1 MNKLLLLL
9 LFPFTLLSQGEFNQ
23 WRFGNGAG
31 LNFNSGNPSV
41 VYSSISSSEAAAS
54 VADCYGNLLFYTD
67 GQTVWGSN
75 NSRMDEGY
83 DLDGVGAAYPPTQG
97 ALIVKRPNSS
107 SIYYIFT
114 ASDIYGVK
122 YSVVNMAANGGAG
135 KVIQKNVKVSS
146 QLSQKLGVT
155 YHQNGEDIWVV
166 THYEGSNT
174 YESFLVTQTGI
185 SPTSVKSSTGPVFT
199 SSHGEI
205 KFNQQGTKVGAVVQ
219 DQNLITLA
227 DFNNATG
234 VISNAYAIQGAY
246 DSPHGCEFSP
256 SGSKFYVSAWGGNG
270 GVIQFQVSG
279 SNSATLNGTRRRISG
294 SFSPNGSLQLAPN
307 GKIYVAHSP
316 ELFSANSW
324 LGVINFPENT
334 GTAAAF
340 DRTGVNLGSAS
351 STWQLSNV
359 TLTNNNIPVPKDI
372 VAQNF
377 CFQDETSFGLT
388 NETGVVDIL
397 WDFDDP
403 SSGVNNFSSM
413 LSPEHIF
420 SSPGTY
426 TIKVTITNVCDIEE
440 YNHVVEIIEGPK
452 SNLDSLNVCQFTPT
466 SIGFSPEIGVDYKWI
481 PSQGLSSAT
490 SSNPVFNS
498 AGLSGDKFVYDLTST
513 SAEGCVFY
521 DTLVINLYDIEKAG
535 EDQYMCPGFGVE
547 LGVDSGVV
555 NALWT
560 GSNINDPNSLIPTVT
575 PVLTTE
581 YYVELTDTNGCVS
594 KDTVLVE
601 VNPIVPVNAGDI
613 GAICFGDSILIGEDI
628 SPDRTVFSWSDPNF
642 VENEDQPITSAFP
655 QTSQWFYLLASID
668 TCSTLDSVFVAVNSL
683 PNVQIQPEDTI
694 VCYDDSVYYTGTGAK
709 EYTWYSYGKI
719 SSYDSLNMVVGY
731 NTTDIVLI
739 GVDSNGCVNSD
750 TTSLEVLPLPEI
762 MISNDTAICI
772 GQEATLSVSGGADY
786 LWLNNELLG
795 ETETSQNIKPAETK
809 TYKVKVTG
817 LNGCYD
823 VANVEVIVNSLPV
836 VNLMSDTLICK
847 ESDAYLWA
855 TGGNVYQWSPA
866 DYLNQ
871 TNIANP
877 ISKPDAPILY
887 QVIVIDENGCIDSA
901 ETSISLND
909 NPEAAFDFDYIPS
922 CAGFEVQF
930 RDSSV
935 LVDTYIWDFG
945 NGNTSSEKNP
955 FVIFEFGTQ
964 ASSNLI
970 VGNNGICFDTASVN
984 FNWKKISEFIDVF
997 VPNIITPNSDGKN
1010 DCFEVILPDEFV
1022 DCADYEIFNRWG
1034 MKVYDSKEFKTDFC
1048 GFNAYNN
1055 QELSEGT
1062 YYYTLLIGDYQLNGF
1077 VTIVR

>member
-9 LFPFTLLSQGEFNQ
+9 LFPFILLSQGEFNQ

-31 LNFNSGNPSV
+31 LNFNSGTPSV

-67 GQTVWGSN
+67 GETVWRSDN
-75 NSRMDEGY
+75 KEMDQGY
-83 DLDGVGAAYPPTQG
+83 DLDGVMPESRPTQG
-97 ALIVKRPNSS
+97 ALIVKRPKSS

-135 KVIQKNVKVSS
+135 KVIQKNVKLSS

-155 YHQNGEDIWVV
+155 YHQNGEDIWVI
-166 THYEGSNT
+166 THYERSNV
-174 YESFLVTQTGI
+174 YESFLVTQTGV
-185 SPTSVKSSTGPVFT
+185 SPLSVMSAVGPIHR

-219 DQNLITLA
+219 DQHLITLA
-227 DFNNATG
+227 DFNNSTG
-234 VISNAYAIQGAY
+234 VVSNVFAI
-246 DSPHGCEFSP
+246 DSDYGKPHGCEFSP
-256 SGSKFYVSAWGGNG
+256 SGSKFYVTAWGSNG
-270 GVIQFQVSG
+270 GIIQFNVGSNNLTTLTSNRRKVSG
-279 SNSATLNGTRRRISG
+279 SFKPR
-294 SFSPNGSLQLAPN
+294 GSLQLAPN
-307 GKIYVAHSP
+307 GKIYVTSEAS
-316 ELFSANSW
+316 NY

-334 GTAAAF
+334 GNSVSF
-340 DRTGVNLGSAS
+340 DSKGVKLETGTS
-351 STWQLSNV
+351 STWQLPNV
-359 TLTNNNIPVPKDI
+359 TLTNNNIPQPKEI
-372 VAQNF
+372 LSANY
-377 CFQDETSFGLT
+377 CFGDETSFTLS

-397 WDFDDP
+397 WNFDDP
-403 SSGVNNFSSM
+403 SSGAENYSSM
-413 LSPEHIF
+413 LNPNHVF
-420 SSPGTY
+420 SSPGVY
-426 TIKVTITNVCDIEE
+426 NVKVTISNVCDVEE
-440 YNHVVEIIEGPK
+440 YNQVIEITEGPK
-452 SNLDSLNVCQFTPT
+452 SNLDSISVCQKTPT
-466 SIGFSPEIGVDYKWI
+466 LIGILSEVDVEYQWT
-481 PSQGLSSAT
+481 PSDGLSST
-490 SSNPVFNS
+490 NSSNPEFNS
-498 AGLSGDKFVYDLTST
+498 TGLVGNEFVYYLAS
-513 SAEGCVFY
+513 SFNGGCVFN
-521 DTLVINLYDIEKAG
+521 DTLVIDLLDVEKAG

-560 GSNINDPNSLIPTVT
+560 GANIDDPNSLTPTVT

-613 GAICFGDSILIGEDI
+613 GAICFGDSILLGEDV

-683 PNVQIQPEDTI
+683 PNVQIQPDDTI

-709 EYTWYSYGKI
+709 EYTWYSYDKI
-719 SSYDSLNMVVGY
+719 SSYDYLDMVVGY

-772 GQEATLSVSGGADY
+772 GQETTLSVSGGADY

-817 LNGCYD
+817 VNGCYE

-887 QVIVIDENGCIDSA
+887 QVIVIDKNGCIDSA

-922 CAGFEVQF
+922 CAGYEVQF
-930 RDSSV
+930 SDSSV
-935 LVDTYIWDFG
+935 LADTYIWDFG

-1034 MKVYDSKEFKTDFC
+1034 IKVYDSKEFKTDFC